1 MRTKVIYCEIDFLR
15 VLFDRL
21 TRTYSPLDDDWEEG
35 ACARK
40 IIKILSNEL
49 TRVHF
54 DDQQKYSQLLK
65 DNEYFFKMIKRAEST
80 EGYADKDCDA
90 YVTLK
95 DAGEKELNSA
105 YFVMSEKGNEN
116 DKGILFLTPD
126 TINNKCLYE
135 DFGQGIAKG
144 RSYTW
149 TELLEKTKHNCNAII
164 AFDNFLYK
172 QKDINLYPILDALL
186 PIKLPENISFQIA
199 LFMQEQYGVGIE
211 QEYAEISRAL
221 KQMRPN
227 LSIELTIYQCYTG
240 DFHDRAFI
248 TNHIWIGCEGGFDLL
263 KKDKRGNNSIST
275 KVTKTHLV
283 YPFLQ
288 ENKNWVVE
296 SYDLFLKDATNIV
309 RSHGYKGA
317 NRNRILEDFIVA

>member
-54 DDQQKYSQLLK
+54 DNQQKFSQLQK
-65 DNEYFFKMIKRAEST
+65 ENEYFFKMIKRAEST
-80 EGYADKDCDA
+80 EGYADKDCEA

-105 YFVMSEKGNEN
+105 YFVVSEKGNGD
-116 DKGILFLTPD
+116 DKGILFLTPE

-149 TELLEKTKHNCNAII
+149 AELLKNTKHNCNAII

-172 QKDINLYPILDALL
+172 HKDINLYPILDALL
-186 PIKLPENISFQIA
+186 PTKLPENISFHIA
-199 LFMQEQYGVGIE
+199 LFMQEQYGVGME
-211 QEYAEISRAL
+211 QEYEEISSAL
-221 KQMRPN
+221 KQMRPD
-227 LSIELTIYQCYTG
+227 LSIDLTIYQCFTG

-248 TNHIWIGCEGGFDLL
+248 TNNLWIGCEGGFDLL
-263 KKDKRGNNSIST
+263 KKDKYGKNTIST

-288 ENKNWVVE
+288 ENKNWALE
-296 SYDLFLKDATNIV
+296 SYDLFLKDAANIV
-309 RSHGYKGA
+309 RSHGYKGT
-317 NRNRILEDFIVA
+317 NHNRILEDFIVT